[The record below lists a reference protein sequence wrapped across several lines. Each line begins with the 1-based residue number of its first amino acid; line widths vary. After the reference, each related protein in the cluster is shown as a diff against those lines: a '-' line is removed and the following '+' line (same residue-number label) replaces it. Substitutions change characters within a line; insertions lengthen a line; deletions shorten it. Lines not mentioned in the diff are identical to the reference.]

1 MSKPNH
7 GETRG
12 GEREREI
19 ERAKREKKKLLEM
32 AGIGQVRA
40 SLAVM
45 KTIWGLY
52 EQKKKRSIDR
62 GIHFA

>member
-12 GEREREI
+12 GEREI